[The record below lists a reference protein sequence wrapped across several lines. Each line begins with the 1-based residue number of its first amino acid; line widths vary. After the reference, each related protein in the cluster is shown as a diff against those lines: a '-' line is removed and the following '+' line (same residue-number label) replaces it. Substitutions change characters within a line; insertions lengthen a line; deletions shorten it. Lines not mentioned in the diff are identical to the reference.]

1 MKLSLRSVLFALG
14 LLALLLP
21 CAAQTAAAGGP
32 AGIDREALDSY
43 LERAVAAYRIPG
55 LSFVLVERGRPR
67 FVRGYGEAG
76 RGGAASPVGPDTR
89 FYLGS
94 TSKAFTALA
103 VLRLAEEG
111 KVELDAPYRRYVPEF
126 SLPEPGAAEKI
137 TVRELLNHTSGLS
150 DRGLSSS
157 SVGEASIEAELER
170 LKNCRLASE
179 PGSRFRYYNP
189 NYRLLSL
196 LVERESGEGYGAFLG
211 RELFAPLGMGSSAAG
226 PAGLKGAGAAA
237 RPIAAGHG
245 ALLGLPFERKQ
256 AYRPGALASGYL
268 VSSAAD
274 LGAFLEAE
282 LAVSAGEARGGLK
295 LESLEASW
303 RSPAGVAGYEKG
315 SGYGMGWMV
324 IEDGEGG
331 SFLFHGGALENYQ
344 SALYLDP
351 ASGRGFALL
360 MNEGGLEAQTGLGN
374 IQTALIGALKGGPLE
389 KPAPRPIVLVLSG
402 LLIAVAAAE
411 AFRCLRLG
419 AWRRRKGARRPWRN
433 WLGAALELAG
443 SLFILFGLLPLGN
456 AASGEIA
463 DWPTVYGLAPELA
476 LAAGL
481 AVLGGLFRGG
491 YKLLALF
498 RRLDAPGAGA

>member
-1 MKLSLRSVLFALG
+1 MKLSIRAVLFALG
-14 LLALLLP
+14 LHALLLP
-21 CAAQTAAAGGP
+21 CAAQTAAGAGG
-32 AGIDREALDSY
+32 AGIDREALGAY

-55 LSFVLVERGRPR
+55 LSFVLVEQGRPL

-89 FYLGS
+89 FFLGS

-103 VLRLAEEG
+103 VLRLVEEG

-157 SVGEASIEAELER
+157 SAGEASIEAELER
-170 LKNCRLASE
+170 LKDCRLASE
-179 PGSRFRYYNP
+179 PGRRFRYYNP

-196 LVERESGEGYGAFLG
+196 LVERVSGESFGAFLG
-211 RELFAPLGMGSSAAG
+211 RELFAPLGMASSAAG
-226 PAGLKGAGAAA
+226 PEGADGAGGAAG
-237 RPIAAGHG
+237 PIAAGHG
-245 ALLGLPFERKQ
+245 ALLGLPFERAQ

-282 LAVSAGEARGGLK
+282 LAVSVGEAGGGLK

-303 RSPAGVAGYEKG
+303 KSPAGVSGYEKG
-315 SGYGMGWMV
+315 SGYGMGWMIV
-324 IEDGEGG
+324 EDGEGG

-360 MNEGGLEAQTGLGN
+360 MNEGGLAAQASLGR
-374 IQTALIGALKGGPLE
+374 IRTTLIGALKGRPLE
-389 KPAPRPIVLVLSG
+389 EPAPRPIVLVLSA
-402 LLIAVAAAE
+402 LLAVVVAAE
-411 AFRCLRLG
+411 AFRCLRLRAWSRG
-419 AWRRRKGARRPWRN
+419 AAARRPWRN
-433 WLGAALELAG
+433 WLGAAAELAG
-443 SLFILFGLLPLGN
+443 ALFILFGLLPLGN

-463 DWPTVYGLAPELA
+463 DWPTVYGLAPEIA

-491 YKLLALF
+491 YKLLALS
-498 RRLDAPGAGA
+498 RRLDASGAGA